1 MEKESGW
8 RRNQD
13 GEGIRTEKVSGW
25 ERNLDGEGIGLRRT
39 QVG

>member
-13 GEGIRTEKVSGW
+13 GEGIRTEKGS
-25 ERNLDGEGIGLRRT
+25 GLRRIRIAKD
-39 QVG
+39 